1 MREDRPYRRAL
12 SEPEAM
18 SEIVR
23 SSGSQFDPACVEA
36 LREVTTQAHSR

>member
-23 SSGSQFDPACVEA
+23 ASGSQFDPACVEA
-36 LREVTTQAHSR
+36 LREVTTQLHSR